1 MFLDY
6 FRGKEVN
13 SLNIRIKIC
22 RRSIKNLWKSS
33 KIKMHNSRMKLN
45 DVAQIAF
52 LKFKIII
59 KTPPESKICSKL
71 TKICHVC
78 GWPCHVSNFE
88 HVFLLCAS
96 AVVVNFESDLA
107 GLRLISWGPLFIS
120 WQIHYEMQARENTLC
135 IYSIIFIF

>member
-1 MFLDY
+1 
-6 FRGKEVN
+6 
-13 SLNIRIKIC
+13 
-22 RRSIKNLWKSS
+22 
-33 KIKMHNSRMKLN
+33 MKLN

-78 GWPCHVSNFE
+78 GWPRHVSNFE

-120 WQIHYEMQARENTLC
+120 WQIHYLWNASKRKY
-135 IYSIIFIF
+135 IVYI

>member
-1 MFLDY
+1 
-6 FRGKEVN
+6 
-13 SLNIRIKIC
+13 
-22 RRSIKNLWKSS
+22 
-33 KIKMHNSRMKLN
+33 MKLN
-45 DVAQIAF
+45 DVARIAF
-52 LKFKIII
+52 FFKIQDHI
-59 KTPPESKICSKL
+59 KTPPEIKICSKL
-71 TKICHVC
+71 TIKICQVC
-78 GWPCHVSNFE
+78 GWPSLVSNFE